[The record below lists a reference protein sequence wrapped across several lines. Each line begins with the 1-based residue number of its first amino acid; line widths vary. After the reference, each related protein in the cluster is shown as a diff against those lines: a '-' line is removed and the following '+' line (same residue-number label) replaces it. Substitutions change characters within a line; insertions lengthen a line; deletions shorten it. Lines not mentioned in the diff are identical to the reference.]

1 LEKLVA
7 AARYFVFGSLAA
19 RETVSRQTL
28 FQLLESAGTKVF
40 DINLRAPH
48 YTKDVLE
55 TLLHQ
60 CTILKINEEELQLV
74 TGWYGNLKKLEE
86 QMALLQDRFRIDTI
100 VTTRGSAGAV
110 LLTGG
115 NTYTHAGY
123 KVVVKDTVGSGDA
136 FLAAL
141 LSQLHSGAEATA
153 ALRFANELG
162 AYIASKEGACPPY
175 DIDEVREKINTGFQ

>member
-1 LEKLVA
+1 
-7 AARYFVFGSLAA
+7 
-19 RETVSRQTL
+19 
-28 FQLLESAGTKVF
+28 
-40 DINLRAPH
+40 
-48 YTKDVLE
+48 LE
-55 TLLHQ
+55 TLLRQ

-141 LSQLHSGAEATA
+141 LSQLHGGAEATA
-153 ALRFANELG
+153 ALRFANGLG

-175 DIDEVREKINTGFQ
+175 DINEVREKINTGFQ